1 MRLISEMAISELSEQ
16 LVGETTGNLLVAA
29 LFFDWIM
36 SVKLDECSKR
46 ELILWYSIRLAGFF

>member
-1 MRLISEMAISELSEQ
+1 MRLISEMAISEQ

-29 LFFDWIM
+29 SFFDWIM

-46 ELILWYSIRLAGFF
+46 ELILSYSIRLAGFF

>member
-1 MRLISEMAISELSEQ
+1 MRLISEMAISEQ

-36 SVKLDECSKR
+36 SVKLDERSKR
-46 ELILWYSIRLAGFF
+46 ELISWYGIRLAGFF